1 MALKSICKIKTA
13 TQTSSG
19 FLLKLFKNEEDFFCL
34 ITNEHV
40 ITKEMISNKDKI
52 EFYYDDEN
60 KIKIINLDKNERY
73 IKEFTEINLDIVII
87 EIKSEDNINEEYFL
101 LPDRDYIDNYNDL
114 KEKEISILQFPN
126 GDKLSFSKGKIKEI
140 NKYEIT
146 HLSITQSGSSGSPIF
161 LIDSIKVIGIQKQ
174 GNKNNDENYGDLL
187 GPIFNYFKNNLK
199 YKLENGNFYNGDMK
213 DGLKCGKGIEYDKNE
228 NIIYNGEFVNDKYEG
243 QGKYIYENGE
253 YYIGQFKN
261 GLENGKGIKYYMN
274 GNIKY
279 DGDMVNGKAEGN
291 GKYIYENDEYYIGQF
306 KNDLKHGKGTIFY
319 ENGNIKYDGEFINDN
334 YKGNGNNI
342 FENYRRYI
350 EQKKNDLKEEE
361 NNNKTVYEL
370 RCPYCYLIPYIK
382 LNKKENI
389 LEYKCPKSHYDKNDF
404 LGIYN
409 LLKININEIICECC
423 NEKMMYYSIEY
434 GRLFCKKR
442 KLINSLKKKRCTL
455 IPINKID
462 NFCFYHDKLISK
474 FCIKHNI
481 SLCEDC
487 NHEKKE
493 CQIVSL
499 KDIIIKEGKL
509 DSYIM
514 KLNQMNKTKL
524 DDSNNIYYQFY
535 KDLLDSYIYNIKNKK
550 CYNYNNINNIIIN
563 FNLQPNEPNDININK
578 LLLSSFNEVKKNKII
593 KLENN
598 NYYITNKFTIEENV
612 SIIKTISYNNILITV
627 VTILKDKRISLG
639 FEDSKFI
646 VLNKNT
652 YEIDI
657 LIDDKLSCIYSIIQ
671 LKNGN
676 VCISYKTLIRVLEI
690 NNKNY
695 KIIQDIEDAHKSSIY
710 SLIETSSNELISCS
724 YDKTVKIW
732 NKEDNKDLYSLSYT
746 IRDENIISNVL
757 EIKENEIVFDVM
769 GSMEMVFQ
777 YFNQCSLIRFYD
789 YEKRKEIK
797 TIENLRLNVGNSNR
811 MALLNNCLAIVGHYE
826 IYIFNIYNYR
836 LIRKFKVEQNLRVIL
851 KLNEDMILSGDT
863 ERNLLQL
870 NIMDNEILMKET
882 DVDFIC
888 ALGKVDNKIIV
899 GGKGELLVYEIHN

>member
-1 MALKSICKIKTA
+1 
-13 TQTSSG
+13 
-19 FLLKLFKNEEDFFCL
+19 
-34 ITNEHV
+34 
-40 ITKEMISNKDKI
+40 
-52 EFYYDDEN
+52 
-60 KIKIINLDKNERY
+60 
-73 IKEFTEINLDIVII
+73 
-87 EIKSEDNINEEYFL
+87 
-101 LPDRDYIDNYNDL
+101 
-114 KEKEISILQFPN
+114 
-126 GDKLSFSKGKIKEI
+126 
-140 NKYEIT
+140 
-146 HLSITQSGSSGSPIF
+146 
-161 LIDSIKVIGIQKQ
+161 
-174 GNKNNDENYGDLL
+174 
-187 GPIFNYFKNNLK
+187 
-199 YKLENGNFYNGDMK
+199 
-213 DGLKCGKGIEYDKNE
+213 
-228 NIIYNGEFVNDKYEG
+228 
-243 QGKYIYENGE
+243 
-253 YYIGQFKN
+253 
-261 GLENGKGIKYYMN
+261 MN
-274 GNIKY
+274 GSIKY

-291 GKYIYENDEYYIGQF
+291 GQYIYENNEYYIGQF
-306 KNDLKHGKGTIFY
+306 KNGLKHGKGIIFF
-319 ENGNIKYDGEFINDN
+319 ENGNIKYVGKFINDN
-334 YKGNGNNI
+334 YKENENNI
-342 FENYRRYI
+342 FENDRQYI

-361 NNNKTVYEL
+361 NKNKTVYEL

-423 NEKMMYYSIEY
+423 NEKKRYYSIEY
-434 GRLFCKKR
+434 GRLFCEKK

-493 CQIVSL
+493 DQIVSL

-509 DSYIM
+509 NDYIM

-524 DDSNNIYYQFY
+524 DDTNNIYYQFY

-563 FNLQPNEPNDININK
+563 FNFEPNDININK

-593 KLENN
+593 KLDNN

-612 SIIKTISYNNILITV
+612 SIIKTISFNNILITV

-639 FEDSKFI
+639 LEDSKFI
-646 VLNKNT
+646 VLNNNI

-657 LIDDKLSCIYSIIQ
+657 LIDDKLSCVYSIIQ
-671 LKNGN
+671 LKNGY

-695 KIIQDIEDAHKSSIY
+695 KIIQDIKDAHKSSIY
-710 SLIETSSNELISCS
+710 SLIETSTNELISCS
-724 YDKTVKIW
+724 YDKSVKIW
-732 NKEDNKDLYSLSYT
+732 NKNDKKNLYSLSYI

-769 GSMEMVFQ
+769 GCMEMIFE
-777 YFNQCSLIRFYD
+777 YLNQCSLIRFYD
-789 YEKRKEIK
+789 YKKHKEIK

-811 MALLNNCLAIVGHYE
+811 MALLNNCLAIVGHNE
-826 IYIFNIYNYR
+826 IYIFNIYNYS
-836 LIRKFKVEQNLRVIL
+836 LIKKFKVEQNLRIIL

-870 NIMDNEILMKET
+870 NIMDTEIFMKET

-899 GGKGELLVYEIHN
+899 GGKGKLLVYEIHN